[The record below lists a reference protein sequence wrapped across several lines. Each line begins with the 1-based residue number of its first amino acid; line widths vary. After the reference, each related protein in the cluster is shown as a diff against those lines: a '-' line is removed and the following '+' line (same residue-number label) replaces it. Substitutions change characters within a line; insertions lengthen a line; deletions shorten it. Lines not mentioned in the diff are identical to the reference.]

1 MTVHDPTTE
10 PAQDP
15 AALGEFIPDRVT
27 VHRCPCSTRSAVLHP
42 ADRAGRIMADPDWSE
57 HQSVTCGQCGRY
69 GRLDPDDPE
78 NATVVVLGRAPLPA
92 GCRECGAEHGEPCR
106 EPFCPGQDVLDPHP
120 GLDHPADGE
129 PAVYQ
134 AAALLGDVPSTTRI
148 WRHWASRLLDPSSG
162 RRGREAA
169 RSAVEATREARRL
182 RRGLRRG
189 PVTVAT
195 AAEADHG
202 DVCELLEFLG
212 GRGGVRDQ
220 QEAVFAL
227 RVVQGWGDSMAAELL
242 DAAAVWRAGGRAP
255 F

>member
-1 MTVHDPTTE
+1 MSVHDPTTE

-15 AALGEFIPDRVT
+15 AALGEFVPDRVT
-27 VHRCPCSTRSAVLHP
+27 VHRCPCSTRSVALHP
-42 ADRAGRIMADPDWSE
+42 ADRAGRIVADPDWSE
-57 HQSVTCGQCGRY
+57 HQTVTCGQCGRY

-92 GCRECGAEHGEPCR
+92 GCRDCGAEHGEPCR
-106 EPFCPGQDVLDPHP
+106 EPFCPGQDLLDPHP
-120 GLDHPADGE
+120 GLAHPADGE
-129 PAVYQ
+129 PAVSQ

-148 WRHWASRLLDPSSG
+148 WRHWASQQLDPSSG
-162 RRGREAA
+162 RTGREAA

-189 PVTVAT
+189 PATVTAG
-195 AAEADHG
+195 ADDG

-212 GRGGVRDQ
+212 GRGGTLDQ
-220 QEAVFAL
+220 QQAVFAL
-227 RVVQGWGDSMAAELL
+227 RVVQGWGDSTAAELF
-242 DAAAVWRAGGRAP
+242 DAAAVWRAEGRAP

>member
-10 PAQDP
+10 PAQT
-15 AALGEFIPDRVT
+15 AATLGEFIPDRVT
-27 VHRCPCSTRSAVLHP
+27 VHRCPCSTRSVALHP
-42 ADRAGRIMADPDWSE
+42 ADRAGRIVADPDWGE
-57 HQSVTCGQCGRY
+57 HQTVTCGQCGRY
-69 GRLDPDDPE
+69 GRLAPDDPE

-92 GCRECGAEHGEPCR
+92 GCRDCGAEHGEPCR

-120 GLDHPADGE
+120 GLNHPADGD

-162 RRGREAA
+162 RRARAAA
-169 RSAVEATREARRL
+169 RSAMQATREARRL

-189 PVTVAT
+189 PATVTAG
-195 AAEADHG
+195 ADDG
-202 DVCELLEFLG
+202 DVCELLEFLD
-212 GRGGVRDQ
+212 GRGGVGDQ
-220 QEAVFAL
+220 QQAVFAL
-227 RVVQGWGDSMAAELL
+227 RVVQGWDDSTAAELL
-242 DAAAVWRAGGRAP
+242 AAAAVWQAEGRAP

>member
-1 MTVHDPTTE
+1 MSVHDPTTE

-15 AALGEFIPDRVT
+15 AALGKFVPDRVT
-27 VHRCPCSTRSAVLHP
+27 VHRCPCSTRSVALHP
-42 ADRAGRIMADPDWSE
+42 ADRAGRIVADPDWGE

-92 GCRECGAEHGEPCR
+92 GCRDCGAEHGEPCR

-120 GLDHPADGE
+120 GLDPDDGE
-129 PAVYQ
+129 PAVSQ

-148 WRHWASRLLDPSSG
+148 WRHWASQQLDPSSG

-169 RSAVEATREARRL
+169 RAAIEAAREARRL

-189 PVTVAT
+189 PATVAP
-195 AAEADHG
+195 AAEADDG

-212 GRGGVRDQ
+212 GRGGTLDQ
-220 QEAVFAL
+220 QQAVFAL
-227 RVVQGWGDSMAAELL
+227 RVVQGWGDSTAAELF
-242 DAAAVWRAGGRAP
+242 DAAAVWRAEGRAP